1 MEWEKRAETF
11 LRKAA
16 ASGSVLGLSSMYELM
31 HRLGDPQEQIPV
43 IHVAGTNGKGSVCC
57 FLRNILSAQGYRL
70 GVYTSPAVFSYEER
84 FLLCDVSV
92 ERQELCAY
100 FCRIADICEQMSAEG
115 WIAPTLF
122 EIETAAAY
130 LLFYEKHCD
139 FAIIEVG
146 MGGATDATNVLSRS
160 LCSVFTSIG
169 RDHMQFLGDS
179 LVDIATVKAGIIKQG
194 GHVVS
199 IWQDEPVEEL
209 LKKHAKAVEASIAFA
224 KESQVK
230 ISKECP
236 LLYSYM
242 EFTDITVEMQGT
254 YQLDNSVLALE
265 TIRMLRS
272 LGIAISDASVRRGIR
287 CAQWPGRM
295 ECIHEHPSVYL
306 DGAHNLPAARRMKE
320 TICKDFTNQSIT
332 YIIGV
337 LADKEHQEM
346 MQLLMPYA
354 SHVFTVTPANPRA
367 LSADAL
373 AAEIAASGYHAVAS
387 VSMQQAVAQ
396 AWQAKDDVII
406 AFGSLSYLQ
415 DFKTCMLQFMKEHE
429 NDGS

>member
-1 MEWEKRAETF
+1 
-11 LRKAA
+11 
-16 ASGSVLGLSSMYELM
+16 
-31 HRLGDPQEQIPV
+31 
-43 IHVAGTNGKGSVCC
+43 
-57 FLRNILSAQGYRL
+57 
-70 GVYTSPAVFSYEER
+70 
-84 FLLCDVSV
+84 
-92 ERQELCAY
+92 
-100 FCRIADICEQMSAEG
+100 
-115 WIAPTLF
+115 
-122 EIETAAAY
+122 
-130 LLFYEKHCD
+130 
-139 FAIIEVG
+139 
-146 MGGATDATNVLSRS
+146 
-160 LCSVFTSIG
+160 
-169 RDHMQFLGDS
+169 
-179 LVDIATVKAGIIKQG
+179 
-194 GHVVS
+194 
-199 IWQDEPVEEL
+199 
-209 LKKHAKAVEASIAFA
+209 
-224 KESQVK
+224 
-230 ISKECP
+230 
-236 LLYSYM
+236 
-242 EFTDITVEMQGT
+242 
-254 YQLDNSVLALE
+254 
-265 TIRMLRS
+265 MLRS